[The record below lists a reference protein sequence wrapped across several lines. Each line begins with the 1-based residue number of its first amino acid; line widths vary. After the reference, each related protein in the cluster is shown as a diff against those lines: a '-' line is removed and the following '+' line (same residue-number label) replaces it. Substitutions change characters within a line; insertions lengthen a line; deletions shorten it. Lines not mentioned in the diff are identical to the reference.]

1 MIDVI
6 AEESRI
12 SYEIRALEEY
22 DRSLF
27 YSIRKCELMPDD
39 EFYSSV
45 VGTLR
50 KKQEQVQEWH
60 ENLKEQEAAVKRLVT
75 WQNRAEVLDMLADNS
90 ALPPSGVEVAEE
102 QLRSLKEKAYTAQ
115 ALVDLRM

>member
-1 MIDVI
+1 MIDI
-6 AEESRI
+6 ISEKSRI
-12 SYEIRALEEY
+12 SFEILALEEY

-27 YSIRKCELMPDD
+27 YSIRKCESMPDD

-50 KKQEQVQEWH
+50 KKQEQVKEWH
-60 ENLKEQEAAVKRLVT
+60 ENLKEQEAAVDRLVT
-75 WQNRAEVLDMLADNS
+75 WQNRAGVLEMLADNS
-90 ALPPSGVEVAEE
+90 TPPPNGVEVAEE
-102 QLRSLKEKAYTAQ
+102 QLRVLKEKAYTAQ